1 MEKYI
6 EAWNTTSRTYIA
18 RLSREAPG
26 LSAAGTG
33 GAGGLGGAIGGAGG
47 MQGPEVGKEMF

>member
-18 RLSREAPG
+18 RLSKEAPG
-26 LSAAGTG
+26 LSAARAGD
-33 GAGGLGGAIGGAGG
+33 AGGLGGAIGASGG